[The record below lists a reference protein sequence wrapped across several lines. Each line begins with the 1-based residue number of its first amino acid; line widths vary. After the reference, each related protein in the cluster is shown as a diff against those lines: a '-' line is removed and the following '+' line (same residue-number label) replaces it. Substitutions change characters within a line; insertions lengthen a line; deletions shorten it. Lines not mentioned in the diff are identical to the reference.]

1 MLHNMAASPNRIS
14 YIQPTKVIQ
23 ILEREDW
30 GGGGEKRMRVCLHA
44 QLCLTLGDPSD
55 CSLLV
60 SSLHGA
66 SQARILA
73 WVAISFSRGSSQPG
87 IEPGS
92 RALAGGFFIT

>member
-1 MLHNMAASPNRIS
+1 MH
-14 YIQPTKVIQ
+14 
-23 ILEREDW
+23 
-30 GGGGEKRMRVCLHA
+30 VCLCA

-55 CSLLV
+55 CSLPV
-60 SSLHGA
+60 SSLHGT

-92 RALAGGFFIT
+92 PALVGGFFIT